1 MRFWIWIQEI
11 KMWIQNQDFAYNSN
25 NFGLIL
31 VKLGEVIYHLTKR
44 N

>member
-11 KMWIQNQDFAYNSN
+11 KMWIQNQDFAYNSH

-31 VKLGEVIYHLTKR
+31 MKLGEVMSHSTGR
-44 N
+44 D